1 MVLRYQCFKY
11 KRQIHVYRG
20 TMLCLKC
27 FFVLQSTQK
36 CICDYALWSLWTI
49 EFHFLPLHFNYSG
62 VPGCTTD
69 YRNNKVVTT
78 RTRTR
83 TWLKDQDQDFSD
95 KDQDKVKDLTFKDE
109 DKDKDF
115 KFVLKDSLRTR
126 TNITDCMVSLLKTR
140 YWTIRKSTTS
150 IYEEAAWT

>member
-1 MVLRYQCFKY
+1 MHNRLPQ
-11 KRQIHVYRG
+11 Q
-20 TMLCLKC
+20 
-27 FFVLQSTQK
+27 QS
-36 CICDYALWSLWTI
+36 SN
-49 EFHFLPLHFNYSG
+49 H
-62 VPGCTTD
+62 
-69 YRNNKVVTT
+69 
-78 RTRTR
+78 
-83 TWLKDQDQDFSD
+83 KDQDQDQDLALKDEDHDFSD